1 MFAGEKLMKT
11 AVLDAVMDSKP
22 VNSALE
28 GLKNGKLS
36 KPWMEVISKHNAGG
50 KISALARGVMFVG
63 ASIASYAAGQKIG
76 DDVYS
81 RISAAFGGKTE
92 NINLKS

>member
-1 MFAGEKLMKT
+1 MLVWILRTIAKSTHFYINQDCNNVGK
-11 AVLDAVMDSKP
+11 
-22 VNSALE
+22 